1 MTPRRSALLCCLLLA
16 AMLKAESG
24 RAGVWVTEPVLGVA
38 AEFSTNPGLLYVPH
52 TNETN
57 GAILIDAPT
66 TYHED
71 NESLSIQPSLRIA
84 NSSGY
89 SSLTSD
95 YAHLTAVGELD
106 TELGT
111 LAATAEI
118 ARDSSLYYTYNLNGS
133 VGVRRDTTLADLS
146 WTHAFTERLSFNWDL
161 NSSRVIYGQ
170 STTFTTLTDYHYSSA
185 MPALS
190 WSADERTVVKLL
202 AGVGLYESSDGMTK
216 SSNANAQLGV
226 VRQLTEL
233 WTVTATA
240 GYSRERDSAS
250 EYEEVPFYIGPFL
263 VCCEREFVNLR
274 STENGTVFSANLTRK
289 GELLS
294 LAATASRS
302 VVPTGFAFLAT
313 QTTYALSFD
322 YPRIERWTFDG
333 SVQKSTTKV
342 PQALG
347 PLIDDS
353 YLSLSLSAAW
363 LVTEK
368 WTLKLQAT
376 RVTARYSPPTV
387 DVASNGVSL
396 QLSRHFGPIPWQ

>member
-1 MTPRRSALLCCLLLA
+1 MFRTESA
-16 AMLKAESG
+16 G
-24 RAGVWVTEPVLGVA
+24 AGVWITEPVIGVA
-38 AEFSTNPGLLYVPH
+38 GEYSTNPGLLYVPH
-52 TNETN
+52 SSETD

-71 NESLSIQPSLRIA
+71 SESLSIQPSVRIA

-111 LAATAEI
+111 LAATAEL
-118 ARDSSLYYTYNLNGS
+118 ARDSSLSYTYSLNGS
-133 VGVRRDTTLADLS
+133 VGVRRDTTVADIT
-146 WTHAFTERLSFNWDL
+146 WTHAFTERLSFNWDI

-170 STTFTTLTDYHYSSA
+170 SSAFTTLTDYHYSSA
-185 MPALS
+185 TPALS
-190 WSADERTVVKLL
+190 WNADERTVVKLL
-202 AGVGLYESSDGMTK
+202 ASVGLYDSTDGTTK
-216 SSNANAQLGV
+216 SSNSNAQLGV

-233 WTVTATA
+233 WTLNATA
-240 GYSRERDSAS
+240 GYSRESNSAS
-250 EYEEVPFYIGPFL
+250 EYEEFPFYIGPFL
-263 VCCEREFVNLR
+263 FCCEREFVHLK
-274 STENGTVFSANLTRK
+274 STENGTVFSANVTRK

-322 YPRIERWTFDG
+322 YPRTERWTFDG
-333 SVQKSTTKV
+333 GVQETTSRE

-347 PLIDDS
+347 PIIDDS

-376 RVTARYSPPTV
+376 KVSARYSPPSV
-387 DVASNGVSL
+387 DVASTGVSI
-396 QLSRHFGPIPWQ
+396 QLSRHLDPITWQ